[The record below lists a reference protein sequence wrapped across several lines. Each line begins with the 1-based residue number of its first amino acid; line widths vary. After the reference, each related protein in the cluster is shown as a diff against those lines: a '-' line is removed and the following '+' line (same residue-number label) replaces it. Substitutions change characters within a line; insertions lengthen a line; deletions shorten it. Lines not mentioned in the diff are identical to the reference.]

1 MKVKYNEILYF
12 VKKILKKLNCDN
24 FTINSVAEGICSASL
39 RGVDSHGINLLP
51 HYVESII
58 HKRKNNSPDYILRKK
73 YSSSL
78 LLDADNAFGI
88 AAGKKA
94 LNYAVEVAK
103 KTGIC
108 CVGVKNS
115 SHPGCLASIMIPLA
129 KKNFIGIAFAQAD
142 SLMLSTNSNRAYFGT
157 NPICFVAPRLEKNP
171 FCVDLS
177 TTTITWNKLL
187 NFKNANKKLGRY
199 LAADKNGKMTIN
211 PNIAKYLL
219 PMGGHKG
226 FSLASIV
233 DVLSGVLTGMNFG
246 KDISRMYADQI
257 QKKRKLGQFYIIIK
271 PDIFLK
277 KNIFLERM
285 QLMTNQIRKEPSI
298 KNKKVLCPNDPE
310 IINEKKRRK
319 YGIPIEKNLY
329 KKILNL
335 SESFNLKLK
344 IIN

>member
-1 MKVKYNEILYF
+1 
-12 VKKILKKLNCDN
+12 
-24 FTINSVAEGICSASL
+24 
-39 RGVDSHGINLLP
+39 
-51 HYVESII
+51 
-58 HKRKNNSPDYILRKK
+58 
-73 YSSSL
+73 
-78 LLDADNAFGI
+78 
-88 AAGKKA
+88 
-94 LNYAVEVAK
+94 
-103 KTGIC
+103 
-108 CVGVKNS
+108 
-115 SHPGCLASIMIPLA
+115 
-129 KKNFIGIAFAQAD
+129 
-142 SLMLSTNSNRAYFGT
+142 
-157 NPICFVAPRLEKNP
+157 
-171 FCVDLS
+171 
-177 TTTITWNKLL
+177 
-187 NFKNANKKLGRY
+187 
-199 LAADKNGKMTIN
+199 MTIN

-246 KDISRMYADQI
+246 KDISRMYADRI

-335 SESFNLKLK
+335 SEKFNLKLK
-344 IIN
+344 TIN